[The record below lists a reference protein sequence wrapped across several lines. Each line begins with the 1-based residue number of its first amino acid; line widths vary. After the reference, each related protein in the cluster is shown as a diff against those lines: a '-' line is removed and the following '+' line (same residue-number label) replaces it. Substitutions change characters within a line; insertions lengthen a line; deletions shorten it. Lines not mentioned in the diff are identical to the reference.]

1 MQHSLKAMEQILS
14 RNATPAGQI
23 ASLSNQ
29 PADIGESPTED
40 IVVDIGE
47 SPTEE
52 REGEPVPE
60 LERERESLRQRV
72 TTEGTHAQAGPSQ
85 SLTVSQSEPVV
96 VDNGVSQSEPVVV
109 DLMDDKLTASVS
121 ELNESELEAQKE
133 AEEYERFKQQ
143 QTKRDTT
150 RANHD
155 RAMAA
160 FADFGLDSQDS
171 GADDV
176 AGDLDDEQDSF
187 DQLNRSLH
195 EMKQDSFDQLN
206 RSLHE
211 MKETSFDQ
219 LNRSLHEMKE
229 SIEAKEF

>member
-1 MQHSLKAMEQILS
+1 MQHSLRAMEQILS

-23 ASLSNQ
+23 ASASLSNQ

-52 REGEPVPE
+52 REGEPE
-60 LERERESLRQRV
+60 GEESQSLRQRV

-96 VDNGVSQSEPVVV
+96 VDRQVSQSEPVVV

-176 AGDLDDEQDSF
+176 AGDLDDE
-187 DQLNRSLH
+187 LNRSLH
-195 EMKQDSFDQLN
+195 LDDEQDSFDQLN

-211 MKETSFDQ
+211 MKESDQ